1 MASGDKMW
9 TLMMSHEMNVD
20 GISLSMPIESFDTQS
35 NTQPG
40 SAKAFKRAR
49 KYTRQEAHSIVDLI
63 KDLA

>member
-9 TLMMSHEMNVD
+9 TLMMSHETNVD
-20 GISLSMPIESFDTQS
+20 GISLSMPTESFDTQS

-40 SAKAFKRAR
+40 SAKAFKRAG
-49 KYTRQEAHSIVDLI
+49 KYTHQEAHSIVDLI